1 MDNRILKCYIG
12 NIDNFWKLNYI
23 CMIKNVYLNC
33 VLDWWIYFVG
43 NIDNEKNVMFFL
55 FDIIKCY

>member
-1 MDNRILKCYIG
+1 
-12 NIDNFWKLNYI
+12 
-23 CMIKNVYLNC
+23 MIKNVYLNC
-33 VLDWWIYFVG
+33 VLNWWIYFVG